1 MALAAGLLGCATP
14 PMLPEAGME
23 FRVAGRVGLIAER
36 RAVSANYVWRQYV
49 DGVEIELWG
58 PLGQGRTRVVADGA
72 SLTVHAADGTRLEDA
87 EAQALVRREFGL
99 AAPLDLLSHWIR
111 GRPAPEWPV
120 DASGEGSR
128 DDSFSQ
134 LGWHVVPSRF
144 LEVSGRRVP
153 GRLVATRGD
162 RRLTVLCREWDFG
175 RRN

>member
-1 MALAAGLLGCATP
+1 MALAVGLLACVAP
-14 PMLPEAGME
+14 PVLPEAGME
-23 FRVAGRVGLIAER
+23 FRVAGRVGLVAER
-36 RAVSANYVWRQYV
+36 RAVSANFVWRQYV

-72 SLTVHAADGTRLEDA
+72 SLTVYAADGTRLEDA
-87 EAQALVRREFGL
+87 DAEALLRREFGL

-120 DASGEGSR
+120 DGAG
-128 DDSFSQ
+128 DDSFTQ
-134 LGWHVVPSRF
+134 LGWHVVLSGF

>member
-1 MALAAGLLGCATP
+1 MALAAGLLGCATR

-23 FRVAGRVGLIAER
+23 FRVAGRVGLVAER

-120 DASGEGSR
+120 DASGEASG

-134 LGWHVVPSRF
+134 LGWHVAPSRF

-162 RRLTVLCREWDFG
+162 HRLTVLCREWDFG